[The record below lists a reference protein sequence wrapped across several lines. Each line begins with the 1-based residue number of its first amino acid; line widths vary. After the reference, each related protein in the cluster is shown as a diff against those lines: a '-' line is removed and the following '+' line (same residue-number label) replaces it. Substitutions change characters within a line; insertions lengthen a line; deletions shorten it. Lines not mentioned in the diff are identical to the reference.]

1 MTVTASIVGSTFVTV
16 MMDGVTHTITDDHDN
31 YAAIREALKLKDY
44 QLIERLINVKQTL
57 INYVQGTVSIKG
69 DRVFY
74 GDMEVKGSVVDRIL
88 QMVRENFDAQ
98 PMMRFLANLMANPS
112 KRAVDELYGFLEATK
127 LPITDD
133 GCFLAYKKVNHDYR
147 DFYTGRMDNSVGQV
161 LEMPRNQVDD
171 NKDRTCSEGLHF
183 CSLSYLPHY
192 HGGSGRVVIVKINP
206 ADVVSIPSDYNN
218 AKGRAWR
225 YEVVGEHEGDDR
237 ESKDYFDA
245 PVYTAQVNNVAPVA
259 PVAPVGPAANT
270 TDPSLSPALAGYD
283 RGRRDAIDRFEFNDK
298 DARFYGN
305 DAVRYAEA
313 YASGYD
319 SVAKPLESEDEEDDA
334 YDRGYAAGEAKAEVD
349 SDNAKGYDDTPPAG
363 ESAAFNSGFEDGY
376 HDSYNVDW
384 GDVGHERAFADAE
397 ANRPYDD
404 TPPVGSDE
412 NHYRIGYAD
421 GWRDAKVS
429 RI

>member
-1 MTVTASIVGSTFVTV
+1 VTITASIIGPSFVTV
-16 MMDGVTHTITDDHDN
+16 MLSGTAHTINNDHAN
-31 YAAIREALKLKDY
+31 YAAIREALKLKDH
-44 QLIERLINVKQTL
+44 QMVERLINVKQTL

-133 GCFLAYKKVNHDYR
+133 GYFLAYKKVNSNYR
-147 DFYTGRMDNSVGQV
+147 DFYTGKMDNSVGQV

-206 ADVVSIPSDYNN
+206 ADVVSIPSDYDN

-225 YEVVGEHEGDDR
+225 YEVVGEYHGDDR
-237 ESKDYFDA
+237 ESKDYFTA
-245 PVYTAQVNNVAPVA
+245 PIYAASPNNVAPVA
-259 PVAPVGPAANT
+259 PVAKPAPQA
-270 TDPSLSPALAGYD
+270 LSPALVGYNQGRSD
-283 RGRRDAIDRFEFNDK
+283 ASNHRGFNGKDPRFS
-298 DARFYGN
+298 GN
-305 DAVRYAEA
+305 DAQRYAEA
-313 YASGYD
+313 YAKGYD
-319 SVAKPLESEDEEDDA
+319 SVAKPAESAEDA
-334 YDRGYAAGEAKAEVD
+334 YDRGYAAGEAKAEAD
-349 SDNAKGYDDTPPAG
+349 SDGDKGYDDTPPAG
-363 ESAAFNSGFEDGY
+363 EGEDFNSGFEDGY
-376 HDSYNVDW
+376 SDNYYVDW
-384 GDVGHERAFADAE
+384 NEVGQEKAGADVE
-397 ANRPYDD
+397 ASRPYDD
-404 TPPVGSDE
+404 TPPDGSDE
-412 NHYRIGYAD
+412 SEYRIGYAD